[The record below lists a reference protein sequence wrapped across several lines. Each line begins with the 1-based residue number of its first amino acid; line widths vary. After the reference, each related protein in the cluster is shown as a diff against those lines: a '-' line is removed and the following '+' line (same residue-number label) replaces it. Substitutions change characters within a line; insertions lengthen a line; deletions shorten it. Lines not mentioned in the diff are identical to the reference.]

1 MRLKIFFLLL
11 IVIIFS
17 TACKQNKNILSV
29 VSSPDLSDHPL
40 YSNYNFGEDES
51 IIDIG
56 IQPLSIPPGI
66 IGALFGHDGILRES
80 LLVMG
85 YEIRIHPFY
94 KSADSNFFL
103 ERGDLELATGGD
115 MPAILAAV
123 NMDVVITSLV
133 KYGYSSIISDE
144 FMLISE
150 FKNKR
155 IGYPHISNAH
165 FSLLE
170 VLKSSGMNEKDTK
183 LIPMN
188 FMDMA
193 GALNRGDID
202 IFTTWEPNSSLV
214 LKENSNFMVLHKS
227 LNTSYLYFSKT
238 FFDRHLEAVNY
249 ILASQIRSMKWL
261 DKSENNRFL
270 AAKLTAPYRLDL
282 NTDSM
287 FISSQLINKIILG
300 DLLSVSSLGVLPAGE
315 LNLSGRIYKEFLFL
329 KELGRLPIES
339 EWEKVKKSFD
349 RTILENILD
358 QRIKYKINEYMY
370 PDIL

>member
-1 MRLKIFFLLL
+1 MRIKIFFLILL
-11 IVIIFS
+11 VIIFNS
-17 TACKQNKNILSV
+17 ACKQNKNPLSV
-29 VSSPDLSDHPL
+29 VSSPNLSNHPL
-40 YSNYNFGEDES
+40 YSTYKFGEDES

-66 IGALFGHDGILRES
+66 IGALFGYDGVLRDS
-80 LLVMG
+80 LSAKG

-123 NMDVVITSLV
+123 NVDVVITSLV

-170 VLKSSGMNEKDTK
+170 VLKSSGMDEKDTE
-183 LIPMN
+183 LIPMKIV
-188 FMDMA
+188 DMA
-193 GALNRGDID
+193 GALSRGDID
-202 IFTTWEPNSSLV
+202 LFTTWEPNSSLA

-227 LNTSYLYFSKT
+227 LNTSYLYFSKI
-238 FFDRHLEAVNY
+238 FFDKHLEAVNY
-249 ILASQIRSMKWL
+249 ILASQLRSMKWL

-270 AAKLTAPYRLDL
+270 AAKLTAPARFDL

-287 FISSQLINKIILG
+287 FISPQLINRIILG
-300 DLLSVSSLGVLPAGE
+300 DLLSVSSSGELPSGE

-329 KELGRLPIES
+329 KELGKLPIES
-339 EWEKVKKSFD
+339 DWDKIKKSFN
-349 RTILENILD
+349 RSILENILD

-370 PDIL
+370 PLIL